1 MQMIQ
6 NFSHCLQIPS
16 CNLISTGLNWKW
28 KQRLWGMGR
37 FIVLRLLLP
46 YIRLVYLLS
55 CPTVCNPMDS
65 SLPVSSAQSTSQ
77 ARILEWVGTSFSTG
91 SSWSRDETMYPALAS
106 GSFYYWAT
114 RKARMHLEDFY
125 FITMVMAC
133 LTEEE
138 GQISERTFSLL
149 LFISTIFEKDFL
161 FMDFCWI
168 RETF

>member
-1 MQMIQ
+1 MKTAIMRNGEI
-6 NFSHCLQIPS
+6 HHP
-16 CNLISTGLNWKW
+16 W
-28 KQRLWGMGR
+28 
-37 FIVLRLLLP
+37 VLLP

-77 ARILEWVGTSFSTG
+77 ARILGGLYFLSTG
-91 SSWSRDETMYPALAS
+91 SSDQVWNHVSCIGKWVLLLLSHQESSYASR
-106 GSFYYWAT
+106 
-114 RKARMHLEDFY
+114 RFY
-125 FITMVMAC
+125 FITMGMAC

-168 RETF
+168 RETFKGHQLYKNP